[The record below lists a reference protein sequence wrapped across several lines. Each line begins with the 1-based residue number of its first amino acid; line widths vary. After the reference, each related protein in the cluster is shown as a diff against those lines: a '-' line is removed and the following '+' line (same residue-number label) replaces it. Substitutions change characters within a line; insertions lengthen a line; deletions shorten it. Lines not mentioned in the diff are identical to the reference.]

1 MDKKTI
7 LVVDDEQDVLSV
19 LRAGL
24 ASKGYSIITA
34 IDGEHALTLAG
45 SKQPDL
51 IILDIMM
58 PGMDGGEVDRRL
70 KDNAK
75 TKDIPV
81 IFLTS
86 LYTKEDEHTSPYTAG
101 NNTMLAKPY
110 EIEELLEGVE
120 AATIYS
126 SKTV

>member
-24 ASKGYSIITA
+24 ASNGYSIITA
-34 IDGEHALTLAG
+34 IDGEHALTLAS

-51 IILDIMM
+51 IILDILM
-58 PGMDGGEVDRRL
+58 PGMDGPEVDRKL
-70 KDNAK
+70 KDNPK

-86 LYTKEDEHTSPYTAG
+86 LYTKEEEHTSQYTAG
-101 NNTMLAKPY
+101 NNMMFAKPY
-110 EIEELLEGVE
+110 EMDDLLEGVE
-120 AATIYS
+120 SAIYS